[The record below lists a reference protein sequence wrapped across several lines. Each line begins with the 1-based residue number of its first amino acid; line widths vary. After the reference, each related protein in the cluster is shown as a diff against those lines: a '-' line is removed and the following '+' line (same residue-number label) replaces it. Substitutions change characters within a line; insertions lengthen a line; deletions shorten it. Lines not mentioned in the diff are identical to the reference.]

1 VGKYNHENDLGLTN
15 DIIEIDLAGKR
26 RTKHRNRV
34 EITCR
39 STEEADNK
47 KREVNFGGGD
57 YNTGLVRRNLQPQNR
72 AMHKLGVL
80 QINVYQQSI
89 YIQKYCKSSIWIY
102 KDC

>member
-1 VGKYNHENDLGLTN
+1 
-15 DIIEIDLAGKR
+15 
-26 RTKHRNRV
+26 V

-39 STEEADNK
+39 DTEEADNK
-47 KREVNFGGGD
+47 KQEANFGGRD
-57 YNTGLVRRNLQPQNR
+57 DDTGLVRWNLQPQNK

-102 KDC
+102 NIKDTSEHIIPNMGYKSFER